1 MTEGWDALEQA
12 APSDP
17 ARQELARDFVR
28 TFGGNAGDAV
38 LQHLRVSIL
47 DRELPA
53 DCPDSVLRHHEGRR
67 SVVREILRMIERG
80 KQ

>member
-1 MTEGWDALEQA
+1 MSWDALDTPPLPPVEA
-12 APSDP
+12 
-17 ARQELARDFVR
+17 QELARNFVR

-38 LQHLRVSIL
+38 LTHLRATIL
-47 DRELPA
+47 DREMAA
-53 DCPDSVLRHHEGRR
+53 DCSDAALRHQEGRR